1 MILDGVTNLLNMAD
15 STGCTDELTLKI
27 EEANM
32 IDEIEKL
39 QEHAN
44 EQVYNAAFNIVDTWF
59 KDDEI
64 DEQSNDPSQF
74 NFAPPQTIQQPFA
87 F

>member
-1 MILDGVTNLLNMAD
+1 MAD
-15 STGCTDELTLKI
+15 STGCTEDLTLKI

-44 EQVYNAAFNIVDTWF
+44 ESVYNAAFNIVDTWF
-59 KDDEI
+59 KEDEI
-64 DEQSNDPSQF
+64 DENVGENQF
-74 NFAPPQTIQQPFA
+74 SFAAPQQISQPFS

>member
-1 MILDGVTNLLNMAD
+1 MAD
-15 STGCTDELTLKI
+15 ATGSTDDLLLKM

-32 IDEIEKL
+32 IDEIKKL

-44 EQVYNAAFNIVDTWF
+44 DSVYNAAIAAIAAIAIAAIVDTWF
-59 KDDEI
+59 CGDEI
-64 DEQSNDPSQF
+64 DENVGENQF
-74 NFAPPQTIQQPFA
+74 SFAAPQQISQPFS

>member
-1 MILDGVTNLLNMAD
+1 MDGVTNLLNMAD
-15 STGCTDELTLKI
+15 TTGCIEELTLKI

-44 EQVYNAAFNIVDTWF
+44 EQVYNAAFTIVDTWF
-59 KDDEI
+59 KVG
-64 DEQSNDPSQF
+64 SSK
-74 NFAPPQTIQQPFA
+74 
-87 F
+87 